1 MKTGKFV
8 LLTLLLLT
16 LALAACGGG
25 EDVSGITPVAEATTA
40 EEPAATEETAAQ
52 PTEATA
58 AEPTAEEAAE
68 PTAEEASATEEPTA
82 EVVAEATTA
91 PTEEATEE
99 ATAAATA
106 DPAAV
111 PTVAIVAGGGP
122 TFQQVVDR
130 GVLRCAGNQSVP
142 GFGYINPD
150 TNEFEGFDIDF
161 CRAVAVAV
169 LGDPNAIEVR
179 PTTANE
185 RFPVLQAGEVDVLFR
200 NTTWTISRDTSLGLE
215 FGPTTFYDGQGM
227 MVRAADGITT
237 LEDLDGGTICVQ
249 SGTTTEKNLADVFRA
264 RGIDFTPLV
273 FDGADP
279 TREAYEQGQC
289 DGFTTDK
296 SGLVSQLVL
305 LSDPAAHV
313 ILEETMSK
321 EPLAPAVRHGD
332 NNWFDI
338 VKWTVFCTIN
348 AEELGIASDNVDTFL
363 GGEDPVIQN
372 LMGETGDLGLALG
385 LNNDFCYQ
393 VVAQVGNYGEIYNR
407 NLGPD
412 TPFNVPRGLN
422 DLYTNGGL
430 LYSPPFR

>member
-1 MKTGKFV
+1 MKGKPV
-8 LLTLLLLT
+8 LLLALLLL
-16 LALAACGGG
+16 LLAACGGG

-40 EEPAATEETAAQ
+40 AEEPAATAE
-52 PTEATA
+52 TA
-58 AEPTAEEAAE
+58 AEPTAEEAAAE
-68 PTAEEASATEEPTA
+68 PTAEEAAPTEEATEESAAEATEEPTA

-91 PTEEATEE
+91 PTEE

-161 CRAVAVAV
+161 CKAVAAAV
-169 LGDPNAIEVR
+169 LGDANAIEVR

-332 NNWFDI
+332 NNWYDI

-385 LNNDFCYQ
+385 LSADFCYQ
-393 VVAQVGNYGEIYNR
+393 VIAQVGNYGEIYNR

>member
-1 MKTGKFV
+1 MKSKTV
-8 LLTLLLLT
+8 LLLGLLV
-16 LALAACGGG
+16 LALVLVACGGG
-25 EDVSGITPVAEATTA
+25 EAEQVTPVAETAATDA
-40 EEPAATEETAAQ
+40 PAATEETAAEPTEEAAQ
-52 PTEATA
+52 PTEEPA
-58 AEPTAEEAAE
+58 A
-68 PTAEEASATEEPTA
+68 EEPTEEA
-82 EVVAEATTA
+82 VAQAATEA
-91 PTEEATEE
+91 PTEEATAE

-122 TFQQVVDR
+122 TYQQVVDR

-161 CRAVAVAV
+161 CKAVAAAV
-169 LGDPNAIEVR
+169 LGDANAIEVR

-237 LEDLDGGTICVQ
+237 LEELDGGTICVQ

-332 NNWFDI
+332 NNWYDI

-372 LMGETGDLGLALG
+372 LLGETGDLGLALG
-385 LNNDFCYQ
+385 LSNDFCYQ
-393 VVAQVGNYGEIYNR
+393 VISQVGNYGEIYNR

-422 DLYTNGGL
+422 DIYTNGGL

>member
-1 MKTGKFV
+1 MKGKPV
-8 LLTLLLLT
+8 LLLALLFLL
-16 LALAACGGG
+16 LAACGGG

-40 EEPAATEETAAQ
+40 AEPAATEETAAQ
-52 PTEATA
+52 PTEETA
-58 AEPTAEEAAE
+58 AEPTAEEAAAPTEESAEEATAE
-68 PTAEEASATEEPTA
+68 PTAEA
-82 EVVAEATTA
+82 VAES
-91 PTEEATEE
+91 PTEAPTEE

-161 CRAVAVAV
+161 CKAVAAAV
-169 LGDPNAIEVR
+169 LGAATAIEVR

-264 RGIDFTPLV
+264 RGIEFTPLV

-332 NNWFDI
+332 NNWYDI

-348 AEELGIASDNVDTFL
+348 AEELGIASDNVETFL

-372 LMGETGDLGLALG
+372 LLGETGDLGLALG
-385 LNNDFCYQ
+385 LSADFCYQ
-393 VVAQVGNYGEIYNR
+393 VIAQVGNYGEIYNR

>member
-1 MKTGKFV
+1 MKAKTV
-8 LLTLLLLT
+8 LLLGL
-16 LALAACGGG
+16 LALALALVACGGG
-25 EDVSGITPVAEATTA
+25 EAEQVTPVAET
-40 EEPAATEETAAQ
+40 AATEEPAAQ
-52 PTEATA
+52 PTEEPAAEEPTDEPAAEEPTDEPAAEEAT
-58 AEPTAEEAAE
+58 AEPTAEAV
-68 PTAEEASATEEPTA
+68 A
-82 EVVAEATTA
+82 EVTEA
-91 PTEEATEE
+91 PTEA

-111 PTVAIVAGGGP
+111 PTVAVVAGGGP
-122 TFQQVVDR
+122 TYQQVVDR

-161 CRAVAVAV
+161 CRAVAAAV
-169 LGDPNAIEVR
+169 LGDANAIEVR

-332 NNWFDI
+332 NNWYDI

-393 VVAQVGNYGEIYNR
+393 VISQVGNYGEIYNR

-422 DLYTNGGL
+422 DIYTNGGL

>member
-1 MKTGKFV
+1 MKVKTV
-8 LLTLLLLT
+8 LLLAL
-16 LALAACGGG
+16 LALALTLVACGGG

-40 EEPAATEETAAQ
+40 VEETAAE
-52 PTEATA
+52 PTEEM
-58 AEPTAEEAAE
+58 AEPTAEEA
-68 PTAEEASATEEPTA
+68 TASTEEATA

-91 PTEEATEE
+91 PTEE

-122 TFQQVVDR
+122 TFQQVSDR

-348 AEELGIASDNVDTFL
+348 AEELGIASDNIDTFL

-372 LMGETGDLGLALG
+372 LLGETGDLGLALG

-393 VVAQVGNYGEIYNR
+393 VVKQVGNYGEIYNR

>member
-1 MKTGKFV
+1 MRTRIV
-8 LLTLLLLT
+8 LWLALLALV
-16 LALAACGGG
+16 LAACGGG

-40 EEPAATEETAAQ
+40 AEEPAATEEPAAE
-52 PTEATA
+52 PTEEV
-58 AEPTAEEAAE
+58 AEPTAEEAAA
-68 PTAEEASATEEPTA
+68 PTEEATA
-82 EVVAEATTA
+82 AVVAEATTA
-91 PTEEATEE
+91 PTEE

-122 TFQQVVDR
+122 TYQQVVER

-161 CRAVAVAV
+161 CKAVAAAV
-169 LGDPNAIEVR
+169 LGDATAIEVR

-332 NNWFDI
+332 NNWYDI

>member
-1 MKTGKFV
+1 MRTRIV
-8 LLTLLLLT
+8 LLLALLALV
-16 LALAACGGG
+16 LAACGGG

-40 EEPAATEETAAQ
+40 AEEPAATEE
-52 PTEATA
+52 PA
-58 AEPTAEEAAE
+58 AEPTAEEAAA
-68 PTAEEASATEEPTA
+68 PTEEATA

-91 PTEEATEE
+91 PTEE

-122 TFQQVVDR
+122 TYQQVVDR

-161 CRAVAVAV
+161 CKAVAAAV
-169 LGDPNAIEVR
+169 LGDATAIEVR

-332 NNWFDI
+332 NNWYDI